1 MRTILSLFLLGFLA
15 VASGAQAA
23 QSSAEANEAVVRR
36 AFTAFELGDL
46 PTLNQIFDP
55 NGPWHI
61 PSGATIKQGGPY
73 TDLHASCPMC
83 ASLSNRRIAIDVM
96 LAEGD
101 LVAVRSIWTGNYT
114 GTVRGVAIAGK
125 PITLVYMN
133 IYRVAGGRIV
143 ENWALA
149 DGASLAKQL
158 GFVISP
164 PAGAVP
170 AGAK

>member
-1 MRTILSLFLLGFLA
+1 MRKVLSLFLLGFILA
-15 VASGAQAA
+15 ARGAWAQDASP
-23 QSSAEANEAVVRR
+23 EANKAVVRR
-36 AFTAFELGDL
+36 ALAAMEQGDL
-46 PTLNQIFDP
+46 ATLNALFDP

-61 PSGATIKQGGPY
+61 PSGATIRQGGPF

-83 ASLSNRRIAIDVM
+83 AALGDRRIAIDVM

-101 LVAVRSIWTGNYT
+101 LVAVRSVWSGHYT

-125 PITLVYMN
+125 PVTLVYMN

-143 ENWALA
+143 ENWAIA

-164 PAGAVP
+164 PAGA
-170 AGAK
+170 K

>member
-1 MRTILSLFLLGFLA
+1 MRAVLPLALLSFLA
-15 VASGAQAA
+15 FTGSACADAA
-23 QSSAEANEAVVRR
+23 TDANKAVVQR
-36 AFTAFELGDL
+36 AFAAFQQGDL
-46 PTLNQIFDP
+46 ATLNAIFDP

-61 PSGATIKQGGPY
+61 PSGATIRQGGPF
-73 TDLHASCPMC
+73 TDLHSSCPMC
-83 ASLSNRRIAIDVM
+83 ASLGNRRISIDVM

-101 LVAVRSIWTGNYT
+101 LVAVRSIWSGNYT
-114 GTVRGVAIAGK
+114 GTVRGMAIAGK
-125 PITLVYMN
+125 PVTIVYMN

-164 PAGAVP
+164 PTQVS
-170 AGAK
+170 K